1 MSQDCSVL
9 PFAPFAC
16 SVGMAGAV
24 GWGGMEELAFAAGR
38 GLSTPGCPAKPE
50 CPQVHLCSQ
59 PQTPE
64 AQFLGSST
72 PYWQV

>member
-1 MSQDCSVL
+1 
-9 PFAPFAC
+9 
-16 SVGMAGAV
+16 MAGAV

-64 AQFLGSST
+64 AQLL
-72 PYWQV
+72 WQQHPLLAGLENYVSGFGTEV